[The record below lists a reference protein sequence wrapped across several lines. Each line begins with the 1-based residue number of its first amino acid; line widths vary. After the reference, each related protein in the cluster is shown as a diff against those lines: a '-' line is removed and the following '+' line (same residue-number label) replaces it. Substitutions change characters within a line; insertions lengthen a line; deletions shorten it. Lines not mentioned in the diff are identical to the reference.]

1 MGGWPCSFYGK
12 KNPMF
17 WLWQIFLKMLE
28 EVWNNLQQNLWF
40 RENDTCM
47 RFSRSS
53 LACATRHKSPTFPVL
68 SCSKRDYIDPSR
80 EKSPK
85 PNGKGVQRHANGWKV
100 VPSFLYVHGIKKKRP
115 RQALRLGIKI
125 CVIREH
131 RNSLTSFFP
140 PQRTKVMHPLH
151 RNMSDV
157 DVLET
162 VDPENWLGQILHM
175 IFRHA
180 VLVARTHQ
188 PSSATVKD
196 GPLANTQ

>member
-28 EVWNNLQQNLWF
+28 EVWNNRQQNLWF

-85 PNGKGVQRHANGWKV
+85 PNGKGVQRHSQWVKSRSKFSIRPWYQKKTSSSTTPGHQDLCDSWASEQLDQLFPSAADKSDASTPQKYVRRGCARNCWPWKQTGSN
-100 VPSFLYVHGIKKKRP
+100 PAYDI
-115 RQALRLGIKI
+115 
-125 CVIREH
+125 
-131 RNSLTSFFP
+131 
-140 PQRTKVMHPLH
+140 
-151 RNMSDV
+151 
-157 DVLET
+157 
-162 VDPENWLGQILHM
+162 
-175 IFRHA
+175 
-180 VLVARTHQ
+180 
-188 PSSATVKD
+188 
-196 GPLANTQ
+196 

>member
-100 VPSFLYVHGIKKKRP
+100 VPSFLYVHGIKKKDLVKHCAWASRSVWFVSIRTAWP
-115 RQALRLGIKI
+115 AFSLRSGQKWCIHSTEI
-125 CVIREH
+125 CQTWMC
-131 RNSLTSFFP
+131 SKLLTLK
-140 PQRTKVMHPLH
+140 T
-151 RNMSDV
+151 D
-157 DVLET
+157 
-162 VDPENWLGQILHM
+162 W
-175 IFRHA
+175 
-180 VLVARTHQ
+180 
-188 PSSATVKD
+188 VKSCIWYLD
-196 GPLANTQ
+196 MQF